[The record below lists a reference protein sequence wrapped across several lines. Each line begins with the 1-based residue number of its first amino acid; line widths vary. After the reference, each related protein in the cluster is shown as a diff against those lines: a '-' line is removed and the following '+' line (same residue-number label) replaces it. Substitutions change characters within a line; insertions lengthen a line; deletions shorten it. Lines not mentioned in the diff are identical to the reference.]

1 MGHDLARATQMKW
14 LISDIEAKDGVITSA
29 KYHVSYSDD
38 GITVE
43 TEGYW
48 TFKKVDPQ
56 VKFEDVTEEMIG
68 QWIEEDQIVDGYAV
82 ITDRLKEQH
91 QALQTPKVIPP
102 WQPQVFTP
110 KF

>member
-1 MGHDLARATQMKW
+1 MKW
-14 LISDIEAKDGVITSA
+14 VISDIDAKDGVITSA
-29 KYHVSYSDD
+29 KYHVSYSDND
-38 GITVE
+38 ITVE

-48 TFKKVDPQ
+48 LFRKVDPK

-68 QWIEEDQIVDGYAV
+68 EWIEEDQVIDGRGV
-82 ITDRLKEQH
+82 IIDRLKEQH
-91 QALQTPKVIPP
+91 EALQTPKTIPP

>member
-1 MGHDLARATQMKW
+1 MKW
-14 LISDIEAKDGVITSA
+14 LISDIDEKDGVITSV
-29 KYHVSYSDD
+29 KYHVSYTDD
-38 GITVE
+38 DITVE

-48 TFKKVDPQ
+48 TFKKVNPQ

-91 QALQTPKVIPP
+91 QALQTTKVIPP
-102 WQPQVFTP
+102 WKPQVFTP